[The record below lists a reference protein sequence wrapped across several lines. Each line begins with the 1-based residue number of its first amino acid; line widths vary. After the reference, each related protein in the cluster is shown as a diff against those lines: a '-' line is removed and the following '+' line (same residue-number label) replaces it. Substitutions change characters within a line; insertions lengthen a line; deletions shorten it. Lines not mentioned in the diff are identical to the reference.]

1 MRPSRSTPRPDE
13 GLLSHL
19 RGRRRAPADLRVR
32 PQRPPWELRTATL
45 RAVSWALAL
54 FGALCLGLTAWGIAV
69 GATPLIV
76 KTGSMRPQLPVGTVV
91 IARPVPATSV
101 RVGEVVAVRRSDGK
115 RILHRVRSIRSAG
128 GAAVTLVVKGDR
140 NRAADPPLTTTRV
153 ERPIFTVPWLAT
165 PINWFQNPWMQ
176 YWLGVLT
183 GAVALGWLLERRRR
197 GSGAQG
203 PAREAS

>member
-1 MRPSRSTPRPDE
+1 
-13 GLLSHL
+13 
-19 RGRRRAPADLRVR
+19 VR
-32 PQRPPWELRTATL
+32 PQRPPWELRKTFL
-45 RAVSWALAL
+45 RTVSWLLAL
-54 FGALCLGLTAWGIAV
+54 FGAVCLVLTAWGIAV

-91 IARPVPATSV
+91 IVRPAPATSV
-101 RVGEVVAVRRSDGK
+101 RPGEVVAVRRSDGK
-115 RILHRVRSIRSAG
+115 RIMHRVQSVRPAG

-140 NRAADPPLTTTRV
+140 NRAADPPLTTARI
-153 ERPIFTVPWLAT
+153 ERPVFAVPWLAA

-197 GSGAQG
+197 GSGAQA
-203 PAREAS
+203 PAEAP